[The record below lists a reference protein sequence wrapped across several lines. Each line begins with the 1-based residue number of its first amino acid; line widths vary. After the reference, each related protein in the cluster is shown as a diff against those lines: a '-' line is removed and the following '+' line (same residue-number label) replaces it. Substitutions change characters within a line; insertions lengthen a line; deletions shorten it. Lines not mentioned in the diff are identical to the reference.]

1 MKKLNSTAAGI
12 ISSFMIIFVPA
23 LIQIIGMFST
33 NPNADYAVVTFTSVN
48 IQALVGFVYAVFKAL
63 SKNKKEYTLCFA
75 ASMAVVGIG
84 WGHIAITYLTGDY
97 VSAAIP
103 LYYTALSLPGVIV
116 YELIAFL
123 LKAILK
129 NKAENHEKTR
139 MIRSV
144 AYILIISLAI
154 NLIFWIPENWLRLI
168 GMSGFSILGMALV
181 DTVVNS
187 RKKWIPIVV
196 FVCVNAVLIPLN
208 IWLLNTNGIIN

>member
-1 MKKLNSTAAGI
+1 
-12 ISSFMIIFVPA
+12 MIIFVPA

-33 NPNADYAVVTFTSVN
+33 NPNADYAVALFTSVN

-84 WGHIAITYLTGDY
+84 WGYIALIHLTGDY

-139 MIRSV
+139 MIRSA

-154 NLIFWIPENWLRLI
+154 SLIFWIPENWLQLI

-196 FVCVNAVLIPLN
+196 FVCINAVFIPLN
-208 IWLLNTNGIIN
+208 IWLLNINGIIK

>member
-33 NPNADYAVVTFTSVN
+33 IADYSVLLFTSVN

-84 WGHIAITYLTGDY
+84 WGYIALIYLTGDY

-144 AYILIISLAI
+144 AYILIISLA
-154 NLIFWIPENWLRLI
+154 
-168 GMSGFSILGMALV
+168 
-181 DTVVNS
+181 NS
-187 RKKWIPIVV
+187 
-196 FVCVNAVLIPLN
+196 L
-208 IWLLNTNGIIN
+208 